1 MPLCKGKLFWAYTNT
16 PDVKFAP
23 VYRISVQMD
32 DEEAKKLKAAGLKV
46 RRNDEG
52 VFEYKFKRGVT
63 NKKTGAP
70 NPKPKVVDANREPL
84 DAIIGNGSDGVVQ
97 YKVYEWK
104 NSFGTGISADFQAV
118 QVLNLIPYG
127 DGTASAPDG
136 EEFEAVA
143 LPKKEKEESLVE
155 DEY

>member
-1 MPLCKGKLFWAYTNT
+1 MLVKGKSFWAFTNT
-16 PDVKFAP
+16 PDVKFEP

-32 DEEAKKLKAAGLKV
+32 DEEAKKLKAVGLKV

-63 NKKTGAP
+63 NKKTGEP

-84 DAIIGNGSDGVVQ
+84 DAIIGNGSDVVVQ

-104 NSFGTGISADFQAV
+104 NSFGKGTSADFQAV

-127 DGTASAPDG
+127 DGTGSAPDG
-136 EEFEAVA
+136 EEFEKLENPA
-143 LPKKEKEESLVE
+143 KKEESLVE